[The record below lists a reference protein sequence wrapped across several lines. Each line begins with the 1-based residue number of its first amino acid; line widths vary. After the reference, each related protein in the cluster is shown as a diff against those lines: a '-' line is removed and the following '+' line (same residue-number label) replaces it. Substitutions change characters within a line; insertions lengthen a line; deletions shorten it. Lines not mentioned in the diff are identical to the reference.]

1 MVLSSQAQLFELRQ
15 VEACKRFQVGDV
27 GKRMYVARGVEP
39 EDLLG
44 PSSLLKTKS
53 DWQPKNNK
61 KARMQE
67 GMKSLIRPG

>member
-1 MVLSSQAQLFELRQ
+1 MVLSSQAQLFKLRQ

-44 PSSLLKTKS
+44 PENFDLVAK
-53 DWQPKNNK
+53 
-61 KARMQE
+61 
-67 GMKSLIRPG
+67 

>member
-39 EDLLG
+39 EDLLCPENFTLG
-44 PSSLLKTKS
+44 CKMTF
-53 DWQPKNNK
+53 
-61 KARMQE
+61 
-67 GMKSLIRPG
+67 